1 MRIMAD
7 FQVRE
12 PSLLEYSIRP
22 LRTDYT
28 HPDELQPY
36 EEVLKQQVAD
46 GKLDQRVMNAYQRQ
60 FCEYTTSVLARFL
73 TMIVK
78 L

>member
-1 MRIMAD
+1 MRMMAD

-60 FCEYTTSVLARFL
+60 FCE
-73 TMIVK
+73 
-78 L
+78 